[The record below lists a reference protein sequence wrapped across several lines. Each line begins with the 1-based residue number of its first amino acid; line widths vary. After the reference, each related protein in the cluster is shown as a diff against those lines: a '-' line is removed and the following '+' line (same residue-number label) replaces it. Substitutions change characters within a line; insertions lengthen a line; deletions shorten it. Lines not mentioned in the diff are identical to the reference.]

1 MRYFGHLG
9 GFILLMSKK
18 VRGIVATSILLI
30 SCVGQVAI
38 QSPPPPI
45 VQPPFSEIPSESLS
59 PSPED
64 LSSNDKPNQG
74 LPDIPINE
82 KGEEEEKVETDKK
95 IEAGLEG
102 REVFFP
108 VIEEETEKED
118 RLASLAHADLRVND
132 IFIDSKK
139 KLVVSI
145 TNIGETPIPL
155 ETGKLNILIDG
166 TSKGSY
172 HLKNLLKQPVLL
184 PQESHSLITPL
195 TPKGH
200 REIQAHIDFSPE
212 VKELNKEN
220 NLLKKVLEGPPIGP
234 DIMVKDFQ
242 LTEDLNLTILLSNV
256 GESDLWRGT
265 TIRVRIHVNN
275 RLISEFDHL
284 VSETLKANLGNHYIL
299 HPPYQIRI
307 SGILRVSVSI
317 FPKLTSNDIQPENNT
332 LRRTF
337 IIFPFRIGPQG
348 REEFSFSFSP
358 HLLRSKDSP
367 EKIKV
372 EARWEGFGFP
382 LRLSFK
388 KTGIQ
393 KGISAF
399 QGKSPMKVE
408 FPILV
413 EDIQDENVW
422 NILISNLIDQRVE
435 GHLIIQH
442 P

>member
-9 GFILLMSKK
+9 GLILLMFEK
-18 VRGIVATSILLI
+18 VRGIVAISILLI
-30 SCVGQVAI
+30 ACVRQVAI
-38 QSPPPPI
+38 QSPPPSI
-45 VQPPFSEIPSESLS
+45 VQSPVSEIPSESLS

-64 LSSNDKPNQG
+64 LSSNDQTN
-74 LPDIPINE
+74 LDLSDSPINE
-82 KGEEEEKVETDKK
+82 KGEEEEKVELDGK
-95 IEAGLEG
+95 IEEGLEE
-102 REVFFP
+102 REDFIS
-108 VIEEETEKED
+108 VIEEEMGKED
-118 RLASLAHADLRVND
+118 QLASLAPADLRVND

-145 TNIGETPIPL
+145 TNIGETPIPV

-166 TSKGSY
+166 ALKGSY
-172 HLKNLLKQPVLL
+172 HLKHLLKQPVLS
-184 PQESHSLITPL
+184 PQESHFLITPL
-195 TPKGH
+195 TLKGR

-212 VKELNKEN
+212 VEELNQGN
-220 NLLKKVLEGPPIGP
+220 NLFKRVLEGTPIGP
-234 DIMVKDFQ
+234 DIIVKDFQ
-242 LTEDLNLTILLSNV
+242 LTEDLNLIILLSNV
-256 GESDLWRGT
+256 GETDLWRGT

-275 RLISEFDHL
+275 RLISEFDHF

-317 FPKLTSNDIQPENNT
+317 FSKLSSNDIQLENNT

-337 IIFPFRIGPQG
+337 IIIPFRIEPQG
-348 REEFSFSFSP
+348 REEFSFSFYP
-358 HLLRSKDSP
+358 HLLRSEDSP
-367 EKIKV
+367 EKMKV

-388 KTGIQ
+388 RPGIQ
-393 KGISAF
+393 KGISTF
-399 QGKSPMKVE
+399 QGKSPMKIE
-408 FPILV
+408 FSIMA
-413 EDIQDENVW
+413 EGIQNENVW
-422 NILISNLIDQRVE
+422 NILISNLIDQKVE